1 MRIECELCEEW
12 WSYSIYPPFAR
23 NDLER
28 HLEEDHA

>member
-1 MRIECELCEEW
+1 MRIECELCEW
-12 WSYSIYPPFAR
+12 WSYGIYPPFAK